1 LTALLGVQRLGYDE
15 FAIIRN
21 GMVLRAYDAPV
32 LSKSMFA
39 VFVDAAIV
47 ALAAVAAVALKTDF
61 EVAANRHEALGMIAT
76 LVPVAIAVFWQMGL
90 YRGTWRLAS
99 IDDFVR
105 ASCSVLIAS
114 LLGMTLRM
122 ILTLS
127 SPGVALFSIFA
138 LVATVLVTG
147 TRASYQI
154 LAASRWRSAGGGMP
168 ALIYGAGRKG
178 ASALRELV
186 ADPSATLRPVAFIDD
201 DPSKDGRMLNG
212 IPIVGSIGTIERAIR
227 RLAIRAVVV
236 ASDALPA
243 LRLSELGELCERSG
257 VALLE
262 MRVTVDSLGS
272 RPGPAV
278 SAAAAMG
285 LWSHNAMAAAEAVS
299 AETAAPATFAVAADE
314 APAFR
319 IRFEDARAAAGS
331 LPLMAGEHCPK
342 CASARLHRSHV
353 RKMTERV
360 RKHLTD
366 KRLFRCETCGWRGW
380 NAIVDPAAHGPFPL
394 TSAPLIAE
402 RASAAH

>member
-1 LTALLGVQRLGYDE
+1 MQRLGYDE
-15 FAIIRN
+15 FAFIRN

-76 LVPVAIAVFWQMGL
+76 LVPVTIAVFWQMGL
-90 YRGTWRLAS
+90 YRGTWRLAG

-138 LVATVLVTG
+138 LMATVLVTG
-147 TRASYQI
+147 SRASYQI
-154 LAASRWRSAGGGMP
+154 LAASRWRSAGSGMP

-201 DPSKDGRMLNG
+201 DPLKDGRMLNG
-212 IPIVGSIGTIERAIR
+212 IPIVGSIGAIDRAIR
-227 RLAIRAVVV
+227 RMAIRAVVV

-243 LRLSELGELCERSG
+243 LRLRELGELCERSG

-262 MRVTVDSLGS
+262 MRVSVDALG
-272 RPGPAV
+272 RTGPAV

-285 LWSHNAMAAAEAVS
+285 LWSHNAMAAAEAVG
-299 AETAAPATFAVAADE
+299 AETTAPSPFVSVVDE

-319 IRFEDARAAAGS
+319 IRFEDARVAAGS

-342 CASARLHRSHV
+342 CASSRLHRSHV

-394 TSAPLIAE
+394 TSAPLSVE